1 MKNLFPK
8 NRRSDVPVASAHAET
23 EQRPRDED
31 VASTKAFV
39 PLVILLLLATATL
52 LFAPLFGMQFI
63 PFSATGQEHEIL
75 MDIRIPRVLCAF
87 VAGAMLSL
95 SGMSFQALFRN
106 PLATPFTLGVSSGA
120 ALGAAVFIRFGL
132 AFTLLGIS
140 GTSLAAFGGA
150 LIAVALV
157 YGLTRIKGGFTTTTL
172 LLAGIAISFF
182 FSSLILLIQYTSG
195 LSHSFRIIQ
204 WMMGS
209 LTAADYGKLVNL
221 LPFLAIGGALLLFLH
236 REMNLLM
243 VGEDIAISRG
253 VNVGRVKKLI
263 FLAAS
268 LMVGGV
274 VAVCGPIGFVG
285 MMSPHICRMLVGADH
300 RFLTPASFLFGGLF
314 LAICDT
320 LARSLLGTTEIP
332 VGVITALLGGPFFIW
347 LLLSRKSEL
356 EL

>member
-1 MKNLFPK
+1 ML
-8 NRRSDVPVASAHAET
+8 
-23 EQRPRDED
+23 
-31 VASTKAFV
+31 
-39 PLVILLLLATATL
+39 ILLAIGVIILG
-52 LFAPLFGMQFI
+52 PLFGMKSI
-63 PFSATGQEHEIL
+63 PFSATGQEREIL
-75 MDIRIPRVLCAF
+75 FNIRIPRVLCAF
-87 VAGAMLSL
+87 AAGAMLSL

-120 ALGAAVFIRFGL
+120 ALGAAIFIRLGL
-132 AFTLLGIS
+132 AFSIAGIS
-140 GTSLAAFGGA
+140 GTSLAAFTGA
-150 LIAVALV
+150 MIAVALV

-221 LPFLAIGGALLLFLH
+221 LPFLGAGAVLLLFLH
-236 REMNLLM
+236 REMNLFM
-243 VGEDIAISRG
+243 VGEDIAVSRG
-253 VNVGRVKKLI
+253 VNVGLVKKLI

-285 MMSPHICRMLVGADH
+285 MMSPHICRLLVGADH
-300 RFLTPASFLFGGLF
+300 RFLTPAAFLFGGLF
-314 LAICDT
+314 LALCDT
-320 LARSLLGTTEIP
+320 LARTLIAPAEIP

-347 LLLSRKSEL
+347 LLLSRKSDL
-356 EL
+356 QL

>member
-1 MKNLFPK
+1 VKK
-8 NRRSDVPVASAHAET
+8 
-23 EQRPRDED
+23 
-31 VASTKAFV
+31 
-39 PLVILLLLATATL
+39 LVGLLLLASVTL
-52 LFAPLFGMQFI
+52 LFAPLFGMKFI

-75 MDIRIPRVLCAF
+75 MNIRIPRVLCAF
-87 VAGAMLSL
+87 AAGSMLSL

-150 LIAVALV
+150 LLAVALV

-195 LSHSFRIIQ
+195 LSQSFRIIQ

-209 LTAADYGKLVNL
+209 LTTADYGKLFNL
-221 LPFLAIGGALLLFLH
+221 LPFLAIGGTLLLFLH

-274 VAVCGPIGFVG
+274 VAICGPIGFVG
-285 MMSPHICRMLVGADH
+285 MMAPHICRLLVGADH
-300 RFLTPASFLFGGLF
+300 RLLTPASFLFGGLF
-314 LAICDT
+314 LALCDT
-320 LARSLLGTTEIP
+320 FARSLFGAVEIP

-347 LLLSRKSEL
+347 LLLSNKTEL
-356 EL
+356 E

>member
-1 MKNLFPK
+1 MKK
-8 NRRSDVPVASAHAET
+8 
-23 EQRPRDED
+23 
-31 VASTKAFV
+31 
-39 PLVILLLLATATL
+39 PLMPLAALLLIALGTL
-52 LFAPLFGMQFI
+52 VFSPLFGMKLI
-63 PFSATGQEHEIL
+63 PFSAAGQEHEIL
-75 MDIRIPRVLCAF
+75 FDIRIPRVLCAF

-120 ALGAAVFIRFGL
+120 ALGAAVFIRTGL
-132 AFTLLGIS
+132 AFSIAGIS
-140 GTSLAAFGGA
+140 GTSLAAFIGA
-150 LIAVALV
+150 LLAVALV

-209 LTAADYGKLVNL
+209 LTAAVYGRLINL
-221 LPFLAIGGALLLFLH
+221 LPFFGAGAVLLLFLH
-236 REMNLLM
+236 REMNLFM

-253 VNVGRVKKLI
+253 VNVGLVKKLI

-285 MMSPHICRMLVGADH
+285 MMSPHICRLLVGADH

-314 LAICDT
+314 LALCDT
-320 LARSLLGTTEIP
+320 LARTLVAPS
-332 VGVITALLGGPFFIW
+332 
-347 LLLSRKSEL
+347 
-356 EL
+356 

>member
-1 MKNLFPK
+1 
-8 NRRSDVPVASAHAET
+8 
-23 EQRPRDED
+23 
-31 VASTKAFV
+31 
-39 PLVILLLLATATL
+39 
-52 LFAPLFGMQFI
+52 
-63 PFSATGQEHEIL
+63 
-75 MDIRIPRVLCAF
+75 
-87 VAGAMLSL
+87 
-95 SGMSFQALFRN
+95 MSFQALFRN

-132 AFTLLGIS
+132 AFSILGIS

-150 LIAVALV
+150 MLAVALV
-157 YGLTRIKGGFTTTTL
+157 YGLTQLKGGFSTTTL

-182 FSSLILLIQYTSG
+182 FSSLILFIQYVSG
-195 LSHSFRIIQ
+195 LTHSFRIVH

-209 LTAADYGKLVNL
+209 LTSADYGKLVNL
-221 LPFLAIGGALLLFLH
+221 LPFFGTGSLLLVFLH

-253 VNVGRVKKLI
+253 VNVGLVKKLI

-285 MMSPHICRMLVGADH
+285 MMSPHICRLLVGADH

-314 LAICDT
+314 LALCDT
-320 LARSLLGTTEIP
+320 LSRMLIAPSEIP
-332 VGVITALLGGPFFIW
+332 VGVLTALLGGPFFIW
-347 LLLSRKSEL
+347 LLLNRKSDL